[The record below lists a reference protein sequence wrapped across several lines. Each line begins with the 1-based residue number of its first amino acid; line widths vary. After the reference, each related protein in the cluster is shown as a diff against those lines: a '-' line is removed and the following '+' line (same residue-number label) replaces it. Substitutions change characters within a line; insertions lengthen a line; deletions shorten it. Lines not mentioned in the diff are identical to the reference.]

1 MRQQSSMLFF
11 IPTTFWRFIMTHA
24 PRLLINRLSYA
35 IPNTPVQFDD
45 VTLSFTNKRYGII
58 GDNGSGKTTLLKLI
72 AGLIKPHQGTI
83 VCDGTMAYCPQHL
96 ESITPEISIL
106 ELLDIQEK
114 WDALHRVQLGEIRD
128 HDFELIGD
136 DWGLES
142 EVATLFQHLNLSPLL
157 LQSPFSTL
165 SGGQKTKVLLAK
177 AMLSK
182 ADFILLDE
190 PTNNLDSASRKILR
204 EWIKNSEHGFII
216 VSHDR
221 ELLGSMDEMIEL
233 TAKGI
238 HRYGG
243 NYALYDQQKSLI
255 QTGLQHQVEQ
265 AKRQVKQFES
275 SIQTTS
281 ARHAERQKKG
291 RDDRKSGRQGDKLLA
306 GSMKNSSEN
315 TQSRNRSLA
324 ELRIQQINDKLQA
337 AKSQIEIKEAIHAD
351 LSATKVP
358 LSKNVLLINDLLFA
372 YTNQPPLFSD
382 FNLSIT
388 GPERIAILG
397 KNGCGKSTLIQLI
410 NGQIQPQKGTVQCGV
425 TLIRTL
431 DQTCHFLIP
440 EISLVENFQFFN
452 PTATEQDA
460 YAALASF
467 QFRNSAALKKVSG
480 LSGGERIRAG
490 LAISLLSKTPPQLII
505 LDEPT
510 NHLDLR
516 SIQAIE
522 SALSEYQG
530 AMIVISHDEAFLK
543 HINISRSIAL

>member
-83 VCDGTMAYCPQHL
+83 VCDGTMAYCPQYL

-243 NYALYDQQKSLI
+243 NYAMYDQQKSLI

-358 LSKNVLLINDLLFA
+358 LSKNVLLIHDLLFA
-372 YTNQPPLFSD
+372 YTNQPPLFSE

-397 KNGCGKSTLIQLI
+397 KNGSGKSTLIQLI
-410 NGQIQPQKGTVQCGV
+410 NGQIQPQKGTIQCGV

-452 PTATEQDA
+452 PTATQQDA

-467 QFRNSAALKKVSG
+467 QFRNSAALKKVSD

-543 HINISRSIAL
+543 NINLSRSIAL